1 MLKFFLSTKTY
12 LWLTGISIGS
22 FLIGSFYIPNNLAIF
37 SGINDMP
44 LFSWL
49 SQNNNDLDKFIWIYL
64 LIGLMLLLWICTLI
78 CSLDAIIKRA
88 ARKQL
93 IRILSPQ
100 ILHIA
105 ILFVLIGYVISAS
118 TGYILF
124 VLIGYVVSA
133 STGYKL
139 DIPMNMDDTQEV
151 KGFDLKVDDMEFFT
165 NPGESSTRWRVH
177 LRINNELH
185 KLEVGQPSF
194 YNSVGFFAKSAQ
206 KKKKSAIIGLI
217 YDPGVIWE
225 MIGAVTFIIGAAG
238 IFITR
243 FNDKLPSGG

>member
-1 MLKFFLSTKTY
+1 
-12 LWLTGISIGS
+12 
-22 FLIGSFYIPNNLAIF
+22 
-37 SGINDMP
+37 
-44 LFSWL
+44 
-49 SQNNNDLDKFIWIYL
+49 
-64 LIGLMLLLWICTLI
+64 MLLLWICTLI
-78 CSLDAIIKRA
+78 CSLDAIIKRTT
-88 ARKQL
+88 RKQL
-93 IRILSPQ
+93 VRILSPQ
-100 ILHIA
+100 ILHA
-105 ILFVLIGYVISAS
+105 A
-118 TGYILF
+118 ILF

>member
-78 CSLDAIIKRA
+78 CSLDAIIKRTT
-88 ARKQL
+88 RKQL
-93 IRILSPQ
+93 VRILSPQ
-100 ILHIA
+100 ILHA
-105 ILFVLIGYVISAS
+105 A
-118 TGYILF
+118 ILF

>member
-1 MLKFFLSTKTY
+1 MLKIFLSIKTY
-12 LWLTGISIGS
+12 LWLTGISIGA
-22 FLIGSFYIPNNLAIF
+22 FLIGSFYIPHNLAVF

-49 SQNNNDLDKFIWIYL
+49 SINNIDFDKFIWIYL
-64 LIGLMLLLWICTLI
+64 LMGLMLLLWICTLI
-78 CSLDAIIKRA
+78 CSLDAIIKRTN
-88 ARKQL
+88 RRQL
-93 IRILSPQ
+93 LRILSPQ

-105 ILFVLIGYVISAS
+105 ILFVL
-118 TGYILF
+118 TGYA
-124 VLIGYVVSA
+124 VSA

-139 DIPMNMDDTQEV
+139 DVPMKINDAQEV
-151 KGFDLKVDDMEFFT
+151 KGFDLKVDNLEFFT

-177 LRINNELH
+177 LKIDNELH

-194 YNSVGFFAKSAQ
+194 YNSVGFFVKSAQ
-206 KKKKSAIIGLI
+206 QKKMSTIIGLI

-225 MIGAVTFIIGAAG
+225 MIGAVMFIVGTVG

-243 FNDKLPSGG
+243 FHDKLPSGG

>member
-1 MLKFFLSTKTY
+1 MLKFFLSIKTY
-12 LWLTGISIGS
+12 LWLTGISIGA

-49 SQNNNDLDKFIWIYL
+49 SQNNSDFDKFIWIYL

-78 CSLDAIIKRA
+78 CSLDAIIKRTT
-88 ARKQL
+88 RKQL
-93 IRILSPQ
+93 VRILSPQ

-105 ILFVLIGYVISAS
+105 
-118 TGYILF
+118 ILF

-139 DIPMNMDDTQEV
+139 DIPMNVNDTQKV
-151 KGFDLKVDDMEFFT
+151 KGFDLKVDNMEFFT

-206 KKKKSAIIGLI
+206 KKKRSTIIGLI
-217 YDPGVIWE
+217 YDPGIIWE

-243 FNDKLPSGG
+243 FNDKLPSRG

>member
-1 MLKFFLSTKTY
+1 

-88 ARKQL
+88 TRKQL

-118 TGYILF
+118 TGY
-124 VLIGYVVSA
+124 
-133 STGYKL
+133 KL
-139 DIPMNMDDTQEV
+139 DIPMNVNDIQEV

>member
-1 MLKFFLSTKTY
+1 MLKFFLSIKTY
-12 LWLTGISIGS
+12 LWLTGISIGA
-22 FLIGSFYIPNNLAIF
+22 FIIGAFYIPQNLAVF

-49 SQNNNDLDKFIWIYL
+49 SINNIDLNKFIWIYL
-64 LIGLMLLLWICTLI
+64 LIGIMLLLWISTLI
-78 CSLDAIIKRA
+78 CSLDAIIKRTN
-88 ARKQL
+88 RRQL
-93 IRILSPQ
+93 LRILSPQ

-105 ILFVLIGYVISAS
+105 ILFVLIGYA
-118 TGYILF
+118 
-124 VLIGYVVSA
+124 VSA

-139 DIPMNMDDTQEV
+139 DVPMKINDAQEV

-177 LRINNELH
+177 LRINNKLH

-206 KKKKSAIIGLI
+206 KKKRSAIIGLI

-225 MIGAVTFIIGAAG
+225 MIGAVIFIVGAAG